1 MGYKTSSA
9 FDFWWDKLPAP
20 LQNKYLLTLLLFC
33 SWLLFFD
40 KNDVISQWKLQAKVD
55 ELKERRVYYQQQ
67 MIEVQ
72 EETKNILGNNSKL
85 EEFAREHYRMK
96 RDNEDIFVI
105 IEK

>member
-9 FDFWWDKLPAP
+9 FDFWWEKLPTP
-20 LQNKYLLTLLLFC
+20 LQNKYLLTLVLFC

-55 ELKERRVYYQQQ
+55 ELQERRVYYQEQ
-67 MIEVQ
+67 MKEVQ
-72 EETKNILGNNSKL
+72 QQTKEILGDNSKL

-96 RDNEDIFVI
+96 RDNEDVFVI